1 MHPTPCGCRL
11 GVGES
16 SKCPCSCV
24 VVLRLLSHLPRPT
37 QPLSLYPGHYQESWS
52 ASRSKKRGF
61 LGTIWKGSFERLG
74 LSRCGERGQKMAS
87 SGADVFRELEGFFSP
102 DGL

>member
-1 MHPTPCGCRL
+1 MHPTPCGCRM

-16 SKCPCSCV
+16 SKCPCSWV
-24 VVLRLLSHLPRPT
+24 VVLLSHLPRPM
-37 QPLSLYPGHYQESWS
+37 QSLSLYPSHYQESWS

-74 LSRCGERGQKMAS
+74 LGRCGERGQKMAS
-87 SGADVFRELEGFFSP
+87 SGADVFHEVEGFFSP